1 MVSTAYTHVL
11 TLLAVSVLAV
21 VIFQRMR
28 MPSSLGYLLV
38 GAVVGP
44 HALGLVP
51 DADHNRVLAE
61 FGIVFLLFTIG
72 LNFSLPQIMAMR
84 NLLFGLGTSQVAFTT
99 IAVGIGVWLMGYDPA
114 TAFVVGAVVAQSST
128 TIISKQLAEQGEDQS
143 RHGRLG
149 VAMSVFQ
156 DVTAVPFVV
165 VIPVL
170 GMASD
175 ASLAW
180 PLGVALFKAVVAFV
194 LVFLAGRWLLRPLF
208 HEVAARRSAE
218 VFTLTVLLVTLTA
231 AGITQSFG
239 LSMAL
244 GAFLA
249 GMMLGETEFRHQIES
264 TIRPFRD
271 VLLGLFFVTI
281 GMLLDVST
289 LPEIWHLA
297 LAGALAM
304 LLAKAV
310 LVAIIV
316 HVAGVN
322 RPTAVRTGIV
332 LAVGGEFGFALLAIA
347 LDSRVITGEL
357 AQLVLTAVLFSMVL
371 APFFLRH
378 NGWFANRVARKP
390 VASTDGLPLAAD
402 ADGRQVGHVIIC
414 GYGRIGQNVGRFL
427 EEEKVA
433 YVALDMD
440 PARVRDAHAAG
451 MQVYFGDSSERD
463 ILEAVGAAHARLI
476 VVAHDDLGAA
486 RKVLHHVRVTGW
498 PVKVMVRTRDE
509 SPVAELFELG
519 ATEVV
524 PETLEASMMIASH
537 TLLLAQVPPKRVL
550 RRMRAAQANRYE
562 LLQELYL
569 TDEPVVGR
577 ADEIPLTERLH
588 SVQIIGGA
596 GAIGLTL
603 NELQLA
609 GCRMHALVRN
619 GERSTSPAGDTTL
632 AEGDTLVLFGSP
644 DQLDLAQATLLQ
656 PRPEPAAPA
665 AAPQTG

>member
-1 MVSTAYTHVL
+1 MSATAYTDVV

-21 VIFQRMR
+21 VVFQRLR

-38 GAVVGP
+38 GALVGP

-51 DADHNRVLAE
+51 DAEHNRVLAE

-72 LNFSLPQIMAMR
+72 LNFSLPQILAMR
-84 NLLFGLGTSQVAFTT
+84 NLVFGLGTSQVVFTT
-99 IAVGIGVWLMGYDPA
+99 LAVGIGVWLLGHDPA

-170 GMASD
+170 GAAS
-175 ASLAW
+175 AGGA
-180 PLGVALFKAVVAFV
+180 LGVPLITALLKAVAAFV

-218 VFTLTVLLVTLTA
+218 LFTLTVLLVTLVA
-231 AGITQSFG
+231 AGVTQSLG
-239 LSMAL
+239 LSLAL

-281 GMLLDVST
+281 GMLLDPSA
-289 LPEIWHLA
+289 LPAIWHLA

-310 LVAIIV
+310 LVTLIV
-316 HVAGVN
+316 HLAGVN

-332 LAVGGEFGFALLAIA
+332 LAVGGEFGFALLALA
-347 LDSRVITGEL
+347 LEGSVISAEI
-357 AQLVLTAVLFSMVL
+357 AQLVLTAVLFSMII

-378 NGWFANRVARKP
+378 NGWLANRLVRKP
-390 VASTDGLPLAAD
+390 AASLDGLPLASTAE
-402 ADGRQVGHVIIC
+402 VGGSDHVVIC

-427 EEEKVA
+427 EEEKVPF
-433 YVALDMD
+433 VALDMD

-451 MQVYFGDSSERD
+451 MPVYYGDSSERD
-463 ILEAVGAAHARLI
+463 ILEAVGAARARLL
-476 VVAHDDLGAA
+476 VVAHDDLSAT
-486 RKVLHHVRVTGW
+486 RKVLHHVRSAGW

-509 SPVAELFELG
+509 TPVAELFELG

-537 TLLLAQVPPKRVL
+537 ALLLAQVPAKRVL
-550 RRMRAAQANRYE
+550 KRMRSAQANRYE
-562 LLQELYL
+562 LLQELYR
-569 TDEPVVGR
+569 TDEPVAGS
-577 ADEIPLTERLH
+577 ADESPTVERLH
-588 SVQIIGGA
+588 SLEIIGGA
-596 GAIGLTL
+596 AVIGRALGTL
-603 NELQLA
+603 ELA
-609 GCRMHALVRN
+609 GCRVHALVRD
-619 GERSTSPAGDTTL
+619 GERETAPDATL
-632 AEGDTLVLFGSP
+632 SVREGDTLVLFGAP
-644 DQLDLAQATLLQ
+644 EQLDRAQAALLAQT
-656 PRPEPAAPA
+656 RPAPG
-665 AAPQTG
+665 TGS